1 MGLLEEI
8 LVKVQKLPL
17 DQQVKQFCDK
27 ILEEEKGKDEHFIVA
42 PKGPNIFLNLQVPA
56 PTPDDVAFLC
66 LERQFE
72 GKYIVSLRTLK
83 ISKIRDQDVF
93 PRKVKVWEV
102 KSDKAEGILNT
113 YAEKYKFLKGE

>member
-72 GKYIVSLRTLK
+72 GKYIVSLRNLQRVWPSASTEL
-83 ISKIRDQDVF
+83 RT
-93 PRKVKVWEV
+93 RKSHNMSALRKCYLYLLRQ
-102 KSDKAEGILNT
+102 KRIFKTARS
-113 YAEKYKFLKGE
+113 F